1 MQVIINGFDFWN
13 MEAMKYFAPSTSWSA
28 EKKKENAEQKIFS
41 GSWLAARKRDGIW
54 MMFIKDMISDKSMQ
68 NGQSMSRTSIILHN
82 LINMMNELGLEPIT
96 EGVETEEQYHI
107 LTQMGS
113 RMFQGYL
120 FAKPIPVEDFEKQFL
135 HEAANPEKTA

>member
-54 MMFIKDMISDKSMQ
+54 MMFIKDMDGNMYL
-68 NGQSMSRTSIILHN
+68 RTSARNTKKELVNKIERRPHIHD
-82 LINMMNELGLEPIT
+82 LINDIDT
-96 EGVETEEQYHI
+96 
-107 LTQMGS
+107 TQTCL
-113 RMFQGYL
+113 QQL
-120 FAKPIPVEDFEKQFL
+120 
-135 HEAANPEKTA
+135 